1 MFKTTSDSVSKET
14 LDFIFRMAYIAELK
28 EWDNRLHLERIRRYS
43 YIIAN
48 GLDLSQRETETTSIA
63 SLLHDVGKIN
73 IPDELL
79 RKKGE
84 YEGFEW
90 ELIEKHTVEGATILQ
105 GSPSLIL
112 KTAEIIAL
120 SHHERWDGSGYPRG
134 LKGNEIPLSGRIY
147 AVADVFDALTTPRL
161 YKAAIDV
168 SRGINMILDAS
179 SKLFDPLVVKAFE
192 QKIGE
197 IQKIKEAFNS

>member
-28 EWDNRLHLERIRRYS
+28 EWDNRQHLERIRRYS

>member
-192 QKIGE
+192 QKISE

>member
-1 MFKTTSDSVSKET
+1 MFKTTNDSISKET
-14 LDFIFRMAYIAELK
+14 LDFVSRMAYIAELK
-28 EWDNRLHLERIRRYS
+28 EWDNRQHLERVRRYS

-48 GLDLSQRETETTSIA
+48 GLDLSQRETETISVA
-63 SLLHDVGKIN
+63 CLLHDVGKIN

-79 RKKGE
+79 RKKGQ

-105 GSPSLIL
+105 GSPSIVL

-134 LKGNEIPLSGRIY
+134 IKGNEIPLSGRIY
-147 AVADVFDALTTPRL
+147 AVADVFDALTTPRI

-179 SKLFDPLVVKAFE
+179 GKLFDPLVVKAFD

-197 IQKIKEAFNS
+197 IQKIKETFNS